1 VDADAGGWMDGAV
14 RFVDVEVLAGAAGR
28 GCPFVPV
35 VITHVPSYWLAG
47 PGGQNIN
54 TSVIVLTF
62 TNARI
67 NLYLPIDQSKVVI
80 FESNKLQVYTQ
91 RWLNGLIE
99 FPSLYLT

>member
-1 VDADAGGWMDGAV
+1 MDGAV

-54 TSVIVLTF
+54 TSVIVLTSPTLESIF
-62 TNARI
+62 ICQSI
-67 NLYLPIDQSKVVI
+67 N
-80 FESNKLQVYTQ
+80 Q
-91 RWLNGLIE
+91 R
-99 FPSLYLT
+99 